1 MFAERTAPVGI
12 RTWAMR
18 MLGRIFRPRSAHQV
32 YGEVMDV
39 TLLSFDDYPN
49 WTTTAEYLERL
60 AEERPDLTF
69 GRQLVESP
77 EAADQVGFHGSP
89 ALEQLRGALHHG

>member
-12 RTWAMR
+12 RKWAMR

-39 TLLSFDDYPN
+39 TLLSFDDCPN
-49 WTTTAEYLERL
+49 WTTTAEHLGRS
-60 AEERPDLTF
+60 AEERPDLNL

-77 EAADQVGFHGSP
+77 EAADQIVFHGSP
-89 ALEQLRGALHHG
+89 TLERVRGALHDG